1 MEDKKQTSFTFEID
15 NFSEKEAGRRSPQF
29 LAGGCEWYIQ
39 VYSNGEL
46 VDDHLS
52 MYLGVA
58 NPESLRL
65 GWKRRAS
72 FSFLLLNQSGKELY
86 RTKELCALFCDQL
99 TTAWGRSKALPL
111 KKLQE
116 KGFLE
121 NKKLIVKVEV
131 KVIEVVDEAE
141 EVTRKKMLDV
151 QGFKV
156 LHSQAVLVSRLFE
169 KHPDIAVNFKPKNQQ
184 VKTTYMIFL
193 LHLIETLKKRPH
205 SISETEI
212 WIAGN
217 ELIVLTEAGFELD
230 WLKTKL
236 HNISFK
242 RMLSYDNVSRVQE
255 FENQV
260 KNLKAEVSLERK
272 TTTYDNCSRV
282 QKLEKQVKNLT
293 AELNI
298 EKEKSATYATKVY
311 ALEKTV
317 SDIIEL
323 SSTRSGTQSRSD
335 LGDFKTSTIYV
346 SGTHESRQ

>member
-1 MEDKKQTSFTFEID
+1 M
-15 NFSEKEAGRRSPQF
+15 
-29 LAGGCEWYIQ
+29 
-39 VYSNGEL
+39 
-46 VDDHLS
+46 
-52 MYLGVA
+52 
-58 NPESLRL
+58 
-65 GWKRRAS
+65 
-72 FSFLLLNQSGKELY
+72 
-86 RTKELCALFCDQL
+86 
-99 TTAWGRSKALPL
+99 
-111 KKLQE
+111 
-116 KGFLE
+116 
-121 NKKLIVKVEV
+121 
-131 KVIEVVDEAE
+131 
-141 EVTRKKMLDV
+141 
-151 QGFKV
+151 
-156 LHSQAVLVSRLFE
+156 
-169 KHPDIAVNFKPKNQQ
+169 
-184 VKTTYMIFL
+184 
-193 LHLIETLKKRPH
+193 
-205 SISETEI
+205 
-212 WIAGN
+212 
-217 ELIVLTEAGFELD
+217 LTEAGFELD